1 MKLNTEDPCP
11 LPDVELKFDGF
22 SLDGIS
28 NCTVDGS
35 SLVFNSLDLNYVN
48 KFGYNLL
55 FKNLCSA
62 RNSNDKPFLML
73 NIPSYNV
80 LTVRYGD

>member
-22 SLDGIS
+22 SLDGVS

-48 KFGYNLL
+48 KFDEPGTQISQERLVAPVTIYCLKIYVVHKIQMINH
-55 FKNLCSA
+55 F
-62 RNSNDKPFLML
+62 
-73 NIPSYNV
+73 
-80 LTVRYGD
+80 